1 MARTKAFDPD
11 TVLDAAVDAFRAH
24 GFSALSLDGLLD
36 RMGIAR
42 QSLYD
47 TFGGKRAVYL
57 QALGRYRDR
66 NHRELRELFDGHL
79 PIREALAQLLEGI
92 CGAPRDDLVDG
103 CLLLNAALERA
114 PDDAELAA
122 LLRDNQRSVER
133 ILRDAIARSIDAGEL
148 PANHDAAAL
157 ARFFVTQVQGLRGTA
172 KADPDRAAL
181 RRTAALALRVLD

>member
-11 TVLDAAVDAFRAH
+11 IVLDAAVHAFRAH
-24 GFSALSLDGLLD
+24 GFAAVSLDALLD

-47 TFGGKRAVYL
+47 TFGGKRALYL
-57 QALGRYRDR
+57 KALARYRDD
-66 NHRELRELFDGHL
+66 NHRMLREQFDGTLHA
-79 PIREALAQLLEGI
+79 RDALAQLLEGL
-92 CGAPRDDLVDG
+92 CAAPRDEMRDG

-114 PDDAELAA
+114 PDDTELATF
-122 LLRDNQRSVER
+122 LRDNQRTVER
-133 ILRDAIARSIDAGEL
+133 ILRDALRRAIDRGEL
-148 PANHDAAAL
+148 ASHHEPAAL
-157 ARFFVTQVQGLRGTA
+157 ARYFVTQIQGLRASA